1 MKDVAFEIFKVL
13 CMTLGA
19 TLAITGTL
27 WALGRALVKL
37 WEILKV
43 WHVLTLCI
51 GVLRHGR
58 DYRDQIFW
66 RAIRERVSGSRFS
79 AKLIADFAYKCA
91 DPDSP
96 EEI

>member
-1 MKDVAFEIFKVL
+1 MDVAFEIFKVL
-13 CMTLGA
+13 CITLGA
-19 TLAITGTL
+19 TLTIAGML
-27 WALGRALVKL
+27 WAVGRSLVWL
-37 WEILKV
+37 WEMLKV

-58 DYRDQIFW
+58 DYRDRIFW
-66 RAIRERVSGSRFS
+66 QAVRERVDGSRFS
-79 AKLIADFAYKCA
+79 AKMIADFAHSCA